1 MANHVPF
8 MHKKWNKYTE
18 PTQSTTS
25 YFSSSLQKLRTRH
38 MTLSIIVK
46 TKSQVCV
53 CVCECDFSYW
63 NSQQQNSD
71 WTLWTITLNHIIFY
85 SILSKTNEWQ
95 PIAMN
100 VMKWTRTCDNRWHM
114 DVVGVFCDFFFFQS
128 AVFCHT
134 FLSLFFVLNGTYRTQ
149 VAPCAINNR
158 TNVSRTRHCKQ
169 NAPKKKQSE
178 KINNRWIS
186 SVSSM
191 CRWTNRTA
199 NENV

>member
-1 MANHVPF
+1 MRHLCIKSGMNS
-8 MHKKWNKYTE
+8 TE
-18 PTQSTTS
+18 STQSTTS
-25 YFSSSLQKLRTRH
+25 YFSSSFAETAHATHDLVNYRENKITSL
-38 MTLSIIVK
+38 
-46 TKSQVCV
+46 

-63 NSQQQNSD
+63 ESQQQNSD
-71 WTLWTITLNHIIFY
+71 WTLWTITLNHIIFH

-95 PIAMN
+95 PIATN

-114 DVVGVFCDFFFFQS
+114 NVVGVFLIFFFFQS

-134 FLSLFFVLNGTYRTQ
+134 FLSLFFVLNGTYLTQ

-191 CRWTNRTA
+191 CRWTNRTE